1 MALGLEQPHIEMPIP
16 FDCRRLKSLSSR
28 VIMQRI
34 KNGRLATQVL
44 TAVLLFSIAF
54 ATSAA
59 QVIRR
64 RIPPPPTGVAR
75 LAPAAACATDN
86 TPRIGNINGTQ
97 SFVVLLQPGS
107 QLNIAGC
114 GFGNG
119 GQAYLSVG
127 IGVAVPLIV
136 DTWNDSNIMA
146 HIDSAIGGVRDIGP
160 LNVHVKPNGAP
171 ELASASA
178 SGGSSSF
185 RAARETA
192 LWALPASLGKYSQ
205 VYGTPKVTLSPDGK
219 STLVERN
226 STYSPFCPPVTNQEA
241 QMQDIWRLDGGSFEQ
256 GFEVDSVG
264 YQNMTDQLE
273 QNNLVEEIILVGKNG
288 GAYRL
293 ASTKS
298 IIVTFQGHSVYTK
311 KSGPVGEGVSA
322 CTSRY
327 SVSLKLTGP
336 RGVSP
341 FK

>member
-1 MALGLEQPHIEMPIP
+1 
-16 FDCRRLKSLSSR
+16 
-28 VIMQRI
+28 MQRI
-34 KNGRLATQVL
+34 KNGRLATQGL
-44 TAVLLFSIAF
+44 TAVLLFSTAF
-54 ATSAA
+54 ASSAA

-64 RIPPPPTGVAR
+64 RVPPPPAAVAQ
-75 LAPAAACATDN
+75 LSPAAACAKDN

-127 IGVAVPLIV
+127 VGVAVPLIV
-136 DTWNDSNIMA
+136 DTWNDSNINA

-192 LWALPASLGKYSQ
+192 QWALPTSLGKYSQ
-205 VYGTPKVTLSPDGK
+205 VYGSWNAKLSPDGK
-219 STLVERN
+219 STLVERK
-226 STYSPFCPPVTNQEA
+226 TRLSPFCPPVTDQEA
-241 QMQDIWRLDGGSFEQ
+241 QMQDVWKLDGGSFEQ
-256 GFEVDSVG
+256 GFEVDSVA

-273 QNNLVEEIILVGKNG
+273 QDAPVQQFVLVGKNG
-288 GAYRL
+288 GAYYL

-298 IIVTFQGHSVYTK
+298 IIVTFQGHSDYTK
-311 KSGPVGEGVSA
+311 NAGLMGGAFSV

-327 SVSLKLTGP
+327 SVSVKLTGP
-336 RGVSP
+336 RGVKP

>member
-1 MALGLEQPHIEMPIP
+1 
-16 FDCRRLKSLSSR
+16 
-28 VIMQRI
+28 MQRI

-64 RIPPPPTGVAR
+64 RIPPPPSGVAQ

-97 SFVVLLQPGS
+97 AAIVFQPGS
-107 QLNIAGC
+107 QVNIAGC

-136 DTWNDSNIMA
+136 DTWNDSNINA

-185 RAARETA
+185 HAARETA
-192 LWALPASLGKYSQ
+192 QWALPTSLGKYSQ
-205 VYGTPKVTLSPDGK
+205 VYGAWKAIVSPDGK
-219 STLVERN
+219 STLVERK
-226 STYSPFCPPVTNQEA
+226 TRETPFCPPVTDQEA
-241 QMQDIWRLDGGSFEQ
+241 QMQDVWKLDGGSFEH
-256 GFEVDSVG
+256 GFEVDGVD
-264 YQNMTDQLE
+264 YQNMTDQS
-273 QNNLVEEIILVGKNG
+273 QGDFPVEEIILVGKNG
-288 GAYRL
+288 GASYL
-293 ASTKS
+293 PSTKS
-298 IIVTFQGHSVYTK
+298 IIVTFQGHSDYVK
-311 KSGPVGEGVSA
+311 NAGLMGGAFSV

-327 SVSLKLTGP
+327 SVSVKLTGP
-336 RGVSP
+336 RGVKP

>member
-1 MALGLEQPHIEMPIP
+1 
-16 FDCRRLKSLSSR
+16 
-28 VIMQRI
+28 MQRI
-34 KNGRLATQVL
+34 KNARLAKQWL
-44 TAVLLFSIAF
+44 TAILLVSTAF
-54 ATSAA
+54 ASAAA
-59 QVIRR
+59 QVIQR
-64 RIPPPPTGVAR
+64 RIPPPPAGAVR
-75 LAPAAACATDN
+75 LSAAVTCASDN
-86 TPRIGNINGTQ
+86 TPRIGNVNGTQ
-97 SFVVLLQPGS
+97 AAIVFQPGT
-107 QLNIAGC
+107 QLNIVGC

-119 GQAYLSVG
+119 GQAFLSIGV
-127 IGVAVPLIV
+127 GVAVPLVV
-136 DTWNDSNIMA
+136 DTWTESNIMA

-219 STLVERN
+219 STLVERK

-241 QMQDIWRLDGGSFEQ
+241 QMQDIWKLDGGSFEQ

-298 IIVTFQGHSVYTK
+298 IVVTFQGHSVYTK

-327 SVSLKLTGP
+327 NVSLKLTGP